1 MKTTSRYIRFMRTLF
16 PFMAVIGLALMV
28 GCSDENNLAPQPV
41 PDTEY
46 GEGRTIELKIDMSK
60 RVAEGDISFHL
71 ISASGERISLV
82 AEHIVED
89 GHSVLRF
96 EERLRLGDYTLTSI
110 TFKNPD
116 GVFKE
121 FNVGCNL
128 NVASRGNTLTPDT
141 YDQEIGLFGLGTE
154 ESPYLIARP
163 HGLETI
169 RERVN
174 EGVSFENKYF
184 RQVADIDMTA
194 YYNKGFRS
202 IAINPSYPFKG
213 NYDGNGKE
221 IQYCAI
227 RRIMEHGESVDAGTA
242 ASGLFA
248 YVSGAS
254 FKNVTMVNPDVM
266 GGPLTGALIGGVL
279 GVVGEESTPTLVE
292 NCQVKKTISKA
303 AEVYGSNFVG
313 GLVGGVDV
321 YASLIMKN
329 CENVNLPVGNS
340 PGGAFVG
347 GLVGGGV
354 YDSNIIIDN
363 CVNRAAVGYTDATRC
378 LGGIVGGAAT
388 LALTNSENYGDI
400 GWGAG
405 YSKYNSVNGVGGIA
419 GGLGNSTLAAVVNH
433 GAVKAATAGG
443 GLVGSTLIR
452 KEDGTYSDVVIAS
465 GHNYGAV
472 EAGKKAGGIVGEA
485 QAMLLSC
492 YNKGMVYSSNG
503 EAGGLMS
510 FGPAAVIQDCYNNA
524 SVSGGI
530 TGGLIGACHFYILTA
545 SANLGMVHSDN
556 DLAGGI
562 MALGGTRGMINYCTN
577 YAPVTSLG
585 DDAAGILTIAG
596 EKDRLT
602 FLDAA
607 SITVAVV
614 KAGLGVYKWGK
625 GAEQAMSGFKCQFKR
640 ATKVV
645 SCFKGFYDIVSLCV
659 TPPVYDDLDYWDSLY
674 NNDINYSSTAMTEE
688 MYADV
693 RRSLPTTCSSPL
705 AGSDAWPGL
714 IWQNM
719 QDLNATLDA
728 RGDEDVYSEA
738 INDRLEKINKQ
749 VAKIEHAREIA
760 LAVAD
765 GILAVAGLA
774 GTFVTGGA
782 SVAAAV
788 AVLSAAVTI
797 GAEATEREEN
807 CIEVSQCVNFGTV
820 SGAERGAGLITR
832 VGDFVEFKDCMSIG
846 QSSDW
851 AVSDVVCNS
860 LKKVDAE
867 RIISVGEENRH
878 FAGSGTNGF
887 QGHFALLNKETY
899 PSNFSFSY
907 ANWIPAEDFSDKS
920 IYKDKGFEYDFDEEK
935 IWAFIVPECP
945 MPNNSHYYSFRE

>member
-1 MKTTSRYIRFMRTLF
+1 MKTISRYTRFIRVLF
-16 PFMAVIGLALMV
+16 PLFAVIGLTLMV
-28 GCSDENNLAPQPV
+28 GCSDEDNPAPQPT

-46 GEGRTIELKIDMSK
+46 GEGRTIELKIDMSN

-71 ISASGERISLV
+71 ISVNGEKISLV
-82 AEHIVED
+82 AKHTVED

-110 TFKNPD
+110 TFKNSD

-128 NVASRGNTLTPDT
+128 NVASRGNTLTPDV
-141 YDQEIGLFGLGTE
+141 YDKEIGLFGSGTE

-169 RERVN
+169 RDRVD
-174 EGVSFENKYF
+174 EGVSFEGKYF
-184 RQVADIDMTA
+184 RQVADIDMWSS
-194 YYNKGFRS
+194 YNKGFRS
-202 IAINPSYPFKG
+202 IAVNSSYPFKG
-213 NYDGNGKE
+213 NYDGNGYT
-221 IQYCAI
+221 ISLCAI
-227 RRIMEHGESVDAGTA
+227 RRIMEYTEDVTSGTP

-254 FKNVTMVNPDVM
+254 FKNVTMVDPDVM

-279 GVVGEESTPTLVE
+279 GVVGEESTPTYVE
-292 NCQVKKTISKA
+292 NCKVTRGDNPSVVSQ
-303 AEVYGSNFVG
+303 VYGSNFVG

-321 YASLIMKN
+321 QATLIMKN

-340 PGGAFVG
+340 PSGSFVG

-354 YDSNIIIDN
+354 YNSNIIIDN
-363 CVNRAAVGYTDATRC
+363 CVNRASVGYMDASRC
-378 LGGIVGGAAT
+378 LGGIIGGAAT
-388 LALTNSENYGDI
+388 LAITNSENYGEI

-405 YSKYNSVNGVGGIA
+405 YSRAQSAIGVGGIA
-419 GGLGNSTLAAVVNH
+419 GGLGNSTLAAVANH
-433 GAVKAATAGG
+433 GAVKATTAGG

-452 KEDGTYSDVVIAS
+452 KGDGTYSDVVIAS

-472 EAGKKAGGIVGEA
+472 EAKKKAGGVVGEA

-492 YNKGMVYSSNG
+492 YNKGTVYSSNG
-503 EAGGLMS
+503 EAGGLMA

-524 SVSGGI
+524 SVRGGI
-530 TGGLIGACHFYILTA
+530 TGGLIGACHYYILTA
-545 SANLGMVHSDN
+545 SANLGTVHSDK

-562 MALGGTRGMINYCTN
+562 LALGGTRGMINYCTN

-614 KAGLGVYKWGK
+614 KAGLGIYKWGK

-640 ATKVV
+640 ITKAA
-645 SCFKGFYDIVSLCV
+645 SCLKGFYDIINVCV
-659 TPPVYDDLDYWDSLY
+659 TPPVQDDLKYWESLY
-674 NNDINYSSTAMTEE
+674 NTEINYTSTSMAEE

-693 RRSLPTTCSSPL
+693 GRSIPATCSSPL

-714 IWQNM
+714 IWQNTL
-719 QDLNATLDA
+719 DLNAALDV
-728 RGDEDVYSEA
+728 RGDEDIYSEA
-738 INDRLEKINKQ
+738 INNRLAAINEQ

-782 SVAAAV
+782 AIAATV

-797 GAEATEREEN
+797 GAEATEREDN

-820 SGAERGAGLITR
+820 SGKSGAGLITR
-832 VGDFVEFKDCMSIG
+832 VGDHVRFMDCVSAG
-846 QSSDW
+846 ESSHW
-851 AVSDVVCNS
+851 AVSDVVSNS
-860 LKKVDAE
+860 YKKVKAE
-867 RIISVGEENRH
+867 NIISVGEENQAV
-878 FAGSGTNGF
+878 AGAGEVSS
-887 QGHFALLNKETY
+887 QGRLALLNKETR
-899 PSNFSFSY
+899 PVNFSYSF
-907 ANWIPAEDFSDKS
+907 ADWITAEEFADEKK
-920 IYKDKGFEYDFDEEK
+920 YKGYDFDDK
-935 IWAFIVPECP
+935 KLWKFIVPECP